1 MQEYPQNVPPVQEED
16 SFDYVAL
23 LKGLWAGR
31 KTIIIT
37 FCVFVVLGLVA
48 ALTMKRTYT
57 VTTVMFP
64 QMSGKSNSSLS
75 SLASLAGV
83 NLNQSTGGEIPALAY
98 PQIVN
103 SVPYRLELIRTP
115 LHYEKVATPV
125 SLLEY
130 ATEYARPSVFGTIKK
145 YTIGLPGVILGAL
158 RKEKEIALPAESGE
172 DGEPKPMVL
181 TKDEQKVL
189 ENLSQSI
196 SLSVDKKEGYLTLS
210 VIGSEPLQTAELA
223 LKAQHLL
230 QEEVTRLGTEKA
242 QSELEYIQA
251 RYDEIKAEAES
262 YQTALAAATDR
273 SQDLASN
280 RSRIARDRIQSKYTL
295 ANSIYNDMARQL
307 EMAKMQVKKDTPVYT
322 ILQPVVV
329 PSKPSNSRAKTLAVW
344 LFMGV
349 VVGCGLVMVKMYYP
363 KVKEKFTSAA

>member
-1 MQEYPQNVPPVQEED
+1 MQENPQNVPPVQED

-37 FCVFVVLGLVA
+37 FCVFMVLGLVA
-48 ALTMKRTYT
+48 ALTMKRTYS

-64 QMSGKSNSSLS
+64 QMSSKSSSSLS

-83 NLNQSTGGEIPALAY
+83 NLSSASAGGEIPALAY

-103 SVPYRLELIRTP
+103 SVPYRLELIHTP
-115 LHYEKVATPV
+115 LHFEKIDKPV
-125 SLLEY
+125 SLVEY
-130 ATEYARPSVFGTIKK
+130 ATEYARPNLFGVIKK
-145 YTIGLPGVILGAL
+145 YTIGLPSVIMGAL
-158 RKEKEIALPAESGE
+158 RKEKVITLPAGSGE
-172 DGEPKPMVL
+172 EDEQKPLVL

-189 ENLSQSI
+189 ENLSQNI

-210 VIGSEPLQTAELA
+210 VVGSEPLQTAELA
-223 LKAQHLL
+223 LKAQQLL

-329 PSKPSNSRAKTLAVW
+329 PSKPSNSRAKTLAMW

-349 VVGCGLVMVKMYYP
+349 VVGCGIVMVRMYYP
-363 KVKEKFTSAA
+363 KVKEKFVSAA